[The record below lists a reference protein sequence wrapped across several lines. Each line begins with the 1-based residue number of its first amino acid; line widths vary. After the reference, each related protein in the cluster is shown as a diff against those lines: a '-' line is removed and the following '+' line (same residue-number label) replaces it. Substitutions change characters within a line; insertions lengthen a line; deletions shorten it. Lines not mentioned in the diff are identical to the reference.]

1 MTTRKQ
7 FVITFITIQIIA
19 SALMALAAGYFLSTS
34 LDQIITASDN
44 PILSIMH
51 DRVMLKTIIGFIMIS
66 IIVAAISLPAGIF
79 LSRLMIG
86 PYLRTMQRFS
96 TLARNRLSSEDL
108 SGIDSGER
116 RILEQYATVLHED
129 MKILADFE
137 KARSWKD
144 GARMLMH
151 ELKNPLT
158 PLKLS
163 AEQIS
168 YSRNAVSETDIS
180 TILVSLQDIENILS
194 MFRNLVNIEF
204 GTKEIISI
212 PDAIDE
218 LLCQLQ
224 TSGLHFNSTNETSGT
239 AFRSFFEHALVKMLL
254 INLINNSIEENP
266 QGCSIHTFIADRVL
280 TLEVLTRDRT
290 IAEPSL
296 VFKAGYSKKGT
307 NRGFGL
313 FLAKLISDYLD
324 LNISCANTPS
334 GAIFSIC
341 FKEVDSPVQS
351 KAPL

>member
-1 MTTRKQ
+1 MTTRRQ

-19 SALMALAAGYFLSTS
+19 SALMALAAGYFLSTT
-34 LDQIITASDN
+34 LDQIIAASDN

-51 DRVMLKTIIGFIMIS
+51 DRVMMKTIIGFVMIS
-66 IIVAAISLPAGIF
+66 IVVVAISLPSGIF
-79 LSRLMIG
+79 LSRLMVG

-116 RILEQYATVLHED
+116 RMLEQYATVLHED
-129 MKILADFE
+129 MKILADYE

-163 AEQIS
+163 AEQIA
-168 YSRNAVSETDIS
+168 YSGNTASETDIS
-180 TILVSLQDIENILS
+180 TILVSLQDIENILA
-194 MFRNLVNIEF
+194 MFRNLINIEF
-204 GTKEIISI
+204 GTKEIVSVPSALEGLI
-212 PDAIDE
+212 
-218 LLCQLQ
+218 CQLHQ
-224 TSGLHFNSTNETSGT
+224 TGLHFDYTNDVSGST
-239 AFRSFFEHALVKMLL
+239 FRSFFEPSLIKMLL

-266 QGCSIHTFIADRVL
+266 KDCSIRTFIVDRVL

-290 IAEPSL
+290 IAEPTL
-296 VFKAGYSKKGT
+296 VFKAGYSKKGA

-313 FLAKLISDYLD
+313 FLAKLISEYLD

-334 GAIFSIC
+334 GAIFSVQ
-341 FKEVDSPVQS
+341 FKEIVSSVQP
-351 KAPL
+351 KAPS

>member
-1 MTTRKQ
+1 MTARKQ
-7 FVITFITIQIIA
+7 FIITFIIIQIIA
-19 SALMALAAGYFLSTS
+19 SALMAIAAGYFLSTS
-34 LDQIITASDN
+34 LDQIITSSDN

-51 DRVMLKTIIGFIMIS
+51 DRVMMRTIISFIGIAL
-66 IIVAAISLPAGIF
+66 IVAVISLPAGIF
-79 LSRLMIG
+79 LSRLMVG

-108 SGIDSGER
+108 TGIDSGER
-116 RILEQYATVLHED
+116 RILEQYASVLHED
-129 MKILADFE
+129 MKIIGDYE
-137 KARSWKD
+137 KARSWKE

-163 AEQIS
+163 AEQIV
-168 YSRNAVSETDIS
+168 YAGNTVSETDIS

-204 GTKEIISI
+204 GTKEIVSI
-212 PDAIDE
+212 PAAIDE
-218 LLCQLQ
+218 LLCQLRAC
-224 TSGLHFNSTNETSGT
+224 GLQFESINETSGVT
-239 AFRSFFEHALVKMLL
+239 FRSFFEPALVKMVL

-266 QGCSIHTFIADRVL
+266 KGCAIHTFITDQIL

-296 VFKAGYSKKGT
+296 VFKAGYSKKGA

-334 GAIFSIC
+334 GAIFSIH
-341 FKEVDSPVQS
+341 FNEIVSSAQPEVPS
-351 KAPL
+351 

>member
-1 MTTRKQ
+1 MTARKQ
-7 FVITFITIQIIA
+7 FVVTFITIQIIA
-19 SALMALAAGYFLSTS
+19 SALMAIAAGYFLSTS
-34 LDQIITASDN
+34 LDQIIAASDN

-51 DRVMLKTIIGFIMIS
+51 DRVMMRTIIGFIMIS
-66 IIVAAISLPAGIF
+66 ITVATVSLPAGIF
-79 LSRLMIG
+79 LSRLMVG

-116 RILEQYATVLHED
+116 RILEQYATILHED
-129 MKILADFE
+129 MKILADYE

-163 AEQIS
+163 AEQIA
-168 YSRNAVSETDIS
+168 YSGSTASQTDIS

-204 GTKEIISI
+204 GTKEIVSI
-212 PDAIDE
+212 PAAIDE
-218 LLCQLQ
+218 LLYHLRAGGLSFESINEI
-224 TSGLHFNSTNETSGT
+224 SGV
-239 AFRSFFEHALVKMLL
+239 AFRSFFEPALVKMVL

-266 QGCSIHTFIADRVL
+266 KGCAIHTFITDQIL

-290 IAEPSL
+290 IADPSL

-313 FLAKLISDYLD
+313 FLAKLISEYLD
-324 LNISCANTPS
+324 LNISCANTAS
-334 GAIFSIC
+334 GAIFSIQ
-341 FKEVDSPVQS
+341 FKEIVSSAQPKVQS
-351 KAPL
+351 